1 MSSPCRSVRAS
12 SGRETSRYFT
22 GQQRLELAPSSER
35 LVTGSRSRVHRAILL
50 LVASL
55 TLVASPAWAQSCS
68 SSSSLLASLPTWNA
82 PLDRRVSLHVRDISM
97 RDALDRLS
105 ADARIRLSYA
115 SEAIPLDSRVC
126 ASFDSIPLGEALV
139 VLLRGTQVVPVSAG
153 GEHVV
158 LTPSAAPAA
167 TEQHEPPRVLDRV
180 VVTGSAIEAP
190 ARRLTVA
197 MNVVSGAQLSRYS
210 EGNLAQAL
218 SDMVPGLWVWQ
229 SAPTSLIAHYG
240 SIRGT
245 SSFGSSYP
253 KIYVDGI
260 ELSNPLLITQFTP
273 ETIERIEVIRG
284 PQGAALYGT
293 DAISGVI
300 NIVTRHDGSN
310 GGPSTVARSAV
321 GAASSAY
328 MPRAAITQDH
338 AVTLREGSG
347 AQSGSASFTS
357 GGVGEYLPGAFVRH
371 TTGSVGFRMVRSR
384 LIATGTAR
392 VFASESA
399 DPSSPLFRD
408 SVSATR
414 TGQVI
419 PQSVREYTVG
429 GSATIVRGERWTHA
443 IVAGFDGSRVSNLA
457 DYHTPLPSASGPDLG
472 TAGGNAN
479 LATLRV
485 SSVARLGDAEKL
497 ATTLTFAGEN
507 SLLDFRSQ
515 PETTTAT
522 APTAGSTISSVVR
535 RWTSA
540 GVAQANVSWRE
551 AGYLTTGLRVERND
565 AFGSNRTVSM
575 LPMLGAAVLHDY
587 GPLTVKLRS
596 AYGRGIRPATTPMR
610 ETAWFDP
617 RGQAQ
622 LLNLAPEEQS
632 GIEAGVDLF
641 VGKSF
646 GLQLTRF
653 DQLASG
659 LIQRVAYAASDDH
672 DQGSTGEPA
681 YPELQHHIRAEDR
694 RISYVLQNVGEITN
708 RGWELRSEVN
718 LSALALSGTF
728 STVDSRVKQVAQ
740 GYVGDLRV
748 GDRMLE
754 VPAKTGS
761 VSAAWIGGGWTTS
774 VVASRSWDWIDY
786 DRIALAGAFSNSAQ
800 TDAELVGQ
808 QLRNYWLQYSGV
820 TRLRASLG
828 RNVFRGLSLTVSG
841 ENLLNRQHGEP
852 DNVTVVPGRT
862 LSFGLRAVM

>member
-1 MSSPCRSVRAS
+1 MAGRRSRTRRTIV
-12 SGRETSRYFT
+12 
-22 GQQRLELAPSSER
+22 L
-35 LVTGSRSRVHRAILL
+35 LVTA
-50 LVASL
+50 L
-55 TLVASPAWAQSCS
+55 TLVASSARAQSCS
-68 SSSSLLASLPTWNA
+68 SSSALLASLPTWNA
-82 PLDRRVSLHVRDISM
+82 PLDRRVSLHVRDISL

-126 ASFDSIPLGEALV
+126 ASFDSIPLGEALGL
-139 VLLRGTQVVPVSAG
+139 LLRGTPVLPISAG

-158 LTPSAAPAA
+158 LAPSEAPGTA
-167 TEQHEPPRVLDRV
+167 EQRERVPRVLDRI
-180 VVTGSAIEAP
+180 VVTGGAIEAP

-197 MNVVSGAQLSRYS
+197 MNVISGAQLSSYA

-218 SDMVPGLWVWQ
+218 SDLVPGLWVWQ
-229 SAPTSLIAHYG
+229 SAPTSLVAHYG

-260 ELSNPLLITQFTP
+260 ELANPLLITQFTP
-273 ETIERIEVIRG
+273 ETVERIEVIRG

-328 MPRAAITQDH
+328 VPRAAITQDH
-338 AVTLREGSG
+338 AVTVREGSG

-357 GGVGEYLPGAFVRH
+357 GGVGEYLPGAFARH
-371 TTGSVGFRMVRSR
+371 TTGSAGFRVVRSR
-384 LIATGTAR
+384 LIATGMAR
-392 VFASESA
+392 MFVSESA

-414 TGQVI
+414 AGQVI
-419 PQSVREYTVG
+419 PQSVREYTLG
-429 GSATIVRGERWTHA
+429 SSATIIQSERWTHA
-443 IVAGFDGSRVSNLA
+443 IVAGFDGSRLSNLA

-485 SSVARLGDAEKL
+485 SSVARLGDAENL

-507 SLLDFRSQ
+507 SLLDFRSRL
-515 PETTTAT
+515 ETDSSQTTSD
-522 APTAGSTISSVVR
+522 STESSVVR

-540 GVAQANVSWRE
+540 GVAQANVSWRD
-551 AGYLTTGLRVERND
+551 AGYVTAGLRVERND
-565 AFGSNRTVSM
+565 AFGSNRTVSV
-575 LPMLGAAVLHDY
+575 LPMLGAAALRDF

-596 AYGRGIRPATTPMR
+596 AFGRGIRPATTPMR

-617 RGQAQ
+617 RGQAR

-632 GIEAGVDLF
+632 GIETGIDVY
-641 VGKSF
+641 VGKTF
-646 GLQLTRF
+646 GMQLTRF

-659 LIQRVAYAASDDH
+659 LIQRVAYSTSNDHNLGSAPTAAGYPQS
-672 DQGSTGEPA
+672 QQPIPA
-681 YPELQHHIRAEDR
+681 EERHIA
-694 RISYVLQNVGEITN
+694 YVLQNVGEITN
-708 RGWELRSEVN
+708 RGWELKSDMN
-718 LSALALSGTF
+718 LASLALSGTF
-728 STVDSRVKQVAQ
+728 STVDSRVRQVAR
-740 GYVGDLRV
+740 GYIGDLRV

-754 VPAKTGS
+754 VPARTGS
-761 VSAAWIGGGWTTS
+761 VSAAWIGGGWTSS

-786 DRIALAGAFSNSAQ
+786 DRIALAGAFSNSTQ
-800 TDAELVGQ
+800 TDAQLVGQ
-808 QLRNYWLQYSGV
+808 ELRNYWLKYSGV
-820 TRLRASLG
+820 TRLRASVG
-828 RNVFRGLSLTVSG
+828 RNFYRGLSLTLSG

-852 DNVTVVPGRT
+852 DNITVVPGRT